1 MPIIRI
7 LLAMEEA
14 LSGLARFL
22 LAAAPAAFFCDC
34 CGCGCDGGGGGCSLW
49 RATTGWYRLVFAQE
63 KGSTVL
69 VILRDKVAK
78 ILIQLSQL
86 TTYRPWH

>member
-22 LAAAPAAFFCDC
+22 LAATAALFC
-34 CGCGCDGGGGGCSLW
+34 CGCDGEGCSLW

-69 VILRDKVAK
+69 VILR
-78 ILIQLSQL
+78 
-86 TTYRPWH
+86 